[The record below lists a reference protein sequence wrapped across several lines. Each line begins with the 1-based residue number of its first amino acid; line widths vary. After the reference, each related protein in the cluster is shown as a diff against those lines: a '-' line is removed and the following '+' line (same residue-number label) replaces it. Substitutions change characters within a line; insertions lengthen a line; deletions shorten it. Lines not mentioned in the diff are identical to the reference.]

1 VIDPVSMVELEAWC
15 DIFVFQG
22 YILHEYPVIRDSK
35 KIIVCDIYDP
45 FHLEQLEQA
54 RDLGEKLR
62 KDTVLGASY
71 VLNQQ
76 LTRGDFFLCA
86 STKQRDFWLGQL
98 AAVGRINPANYD
110 ASPDLSQLIQLAP
123 FGVSDEPPVQ
133 TRHAIRGVVP
143 GIGAD
148 DEIILWGGGIYN
160 WFDPLTL
167 IRAVDKLRVRRP
179 SVRLFFLGVQHPNP
193 NVPEMRMVVE
203 ARALARDL
211 GLMDRHVFFNEDWVA
226 YDDRQNY
233 LLDADI
239 GVSTHFDH
247 VETEFSFR
255 TRILDYLWA
264 GLPFVTTEG
273 DSFADL
279 AASRPLGLTVPPEHV
294 DALEDA
300 LYRLLDDRDLRN
312 RCRANALETA
322 AEYRWSTVLAPI
334 VAFCRQPRRAADLLG
349 MIDEPGPSP
358 RRSWKERGGLRQDLR
373 IVGHLFNEGGIGL
386 AARKAVG
393 RARRVIA
400 SRR

>member
-1 VIDPVSMVELEAWC
+1 
-15 DIFVFQG
+15 VFQG

-35 KIIVCDIYDP
+35 KVIVCDIYDP

-86 STKQRDFWLGQL
+86 SNKQRDFWLGQL

-123 FGVSDEPPVQ
+123 FGVSDDPPVQ
-133 TRHAIRGVVP
+133 TRHAIRGAIP
-143 GIGAD
+143 GIGTD

-179 SVRLFFLGVQHPNP
+179 TVRLFFLGVQHPNP
-193 NVPEMRMVVE
+193 NVPEMRMVVD
-203 ARALARDL
+203 ARALAREL
-211 GLMDRHVFFNEDWVA
+211 GLTDRHVFFNEDWVA

-239 GVSTHFDH
+239 GVSTHFHH

-279 AASRPLGLTVPPEHV
+279 AASRPLGLTVPPEDV
-294 DALEDA
+294 DALEAA
-300 LYRLLDDRDLRN
+300 LHRLLEDDDLRG
-312 RCRANALETA
+312 RCRANARA
-322 AEYRWSTVLAPI
+322 ASADYRWSNVLAPI
-334 VAFCRQPRRAADLLG
+334 VEFCRRPRRAADLLG
-349 MIDEPGPSP
+349 AIDETGPAP
-358 RRSWKERGGLRQDLR
+358 RRSWKERGGLRQDVR
-373 IVGHLFNEGGIGL
+373 IVTHLFKEGGL
-386 AARKAVG
+386 ALTARKAVG
-393 RARRVIA
+393 RARRMLGT
-400 SRR
+400 RG